1 MSSFPLADQI
11 GAREKDGVW
20 TNRGPKVEVDHKPV
34 RVDLAQML
42 GAQESELGKYAHE
55 DLRQRLLYGSQAERR
70 EAFIRLEVWDR
81 IESGK
86 YDRVFIHEH
95 PVLMVDRDRQAY
107 TSNGSAMGLGEH
119 LPDVSFDNVPDDIP
133 FEDSRSPEG
142 AQRLEMEAKL
152 KHARANPMDTK
163 ANMKDSVYVG
173 RSSEKVRPG
182 PQSLG

>member
-1 MSSFPLADQI
+1 MRISGSGYCTDPRRR
-11 GAREKDGVW
+11 GAR
-20 TNRGPKVEVDHKPV
+20 
-34 RVDLAQML
+34 
-42 GAQESELGKYAHE
+42 
-55 DLRQRLLYGSQAERR
+55 RLSGWRYGIGSSQG
-70 EAFIRLEVWDR
+70 
-81 IESGK
+81 SN
-86 YDRVFIHEH
+86 DRVFIHEH